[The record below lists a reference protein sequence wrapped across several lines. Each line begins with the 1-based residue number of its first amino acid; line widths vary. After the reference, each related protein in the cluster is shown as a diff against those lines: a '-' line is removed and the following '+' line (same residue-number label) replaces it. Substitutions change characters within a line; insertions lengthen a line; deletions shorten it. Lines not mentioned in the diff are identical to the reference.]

1 MDGYRH
7 DHTKWR
13 KSDRERQIPH
23 ETACMWNLKCDTN
36 EQTQT
41 LRHRRQTYGYQRR
54 KRVKRDNVR
63 VRDNESVNCSLFE
76 TPWTV
81 TYHAPL
87 SVGFPGKNTG
97 VGSHSLLQESSQ
109 PRDWTWVSC
118 IADRCFTIWAI
129 RAGQDTHCCIVCCS
143 VAKSCPTVCNP
154 TDFSVPDFPVLHRLL
169 ELAQTHVHWAGD
181 DIQPSHSLSPPS
193 LPAFDLSQH
202 QGNFMTAVTNT
213 TIYKTG
219 KQQGPAVCY
228 REPHSSLSGNNLEKN
243 VKKIIY
249 THMI

>member
-1 MDGYRH
+1 M
-7 DHTKWR
+7 
-13 KSDRERQIPH
+13 
-23 ETACMWNLKCDTN
+23 
-36 EQTQT
+36 TQMN
-41 LRHRRQTYGYQRR
+41 RHRRSDMEGKPTLTQGE
-54 KRVKRDNVR
+54 RVKRGKVR
-63 VRDNESVNCSLFE
+63 VRHNESVHCSLFE

-87 SVGFPGKNTG
+87 FVGFPGKNTG

-129 RAGQDTHCCIVCCS
+129 GEGQDTHCCIVCCS
-143 VAKSCPTVCNP
+143 VAKSCPTLCNP
-154 TDFSVPDFPVLHRLL
+154 TDFTVSHFPVLHRLL
-169 ELAQTHVHWAGD
+169 EFAQTHVHWAGD

-193 LPAFDLSQH
+193 LPAFNLSQNK
-202 QGNFMTAVTNT
+202 GNFLTAVTNT

-219 KQQGPAVCY
+219 KQQGSAVCY
-228 REPHSSLSGNNLEKN
+228 GEPHSSLSGNNREKN

-249 THMI
+249 IHMIEICIKLNYFAIYSKLTQHQKLNYTSIKIKQ